1 MAARERTSKENL
13 QVVDNHLEQDLKLV
27 PESATLSGCEIAS
40 LYDWDYRVAY
50 AVCMAESGGNSRAYN
65 GSNSNGT
72 NDAGLMQ
79 INSIHVDSGLI
90 GDKERFDPQF
100 NMAAAYAIYKGSGFR
115 AWAAYNN
122 QSYTR
127 YL

>member
-1 MAARERTSKENL
+1 
-13 QVVDNHLEQDLKLV
+13 
-27 PESATLSGCEIAS
+27 
-40 LYDWDYRVAY
+40 
-50 AVCMAESGGNSRAYN
+50 MAESGGRADAFN

-79 INSIHVDSGLI
+79 INSIHVTSGLI
-90 GDKERFDPQF
+90 GDLERLDPEL
-100 NMAAAYAIYKGSGFR
+100 NMRVAYAIYKGSGWS

-122 QSYTR
+122 GSYLK